1 MIKKLEFDALGTL
14 LLNRP
19 FHFFARLGFETR
31 SIEIIRRTP
40 QYEWTS
46 FTCFFSKSRSEVA
59 ERNVDVARNV
69 QTLNRADY
77 QLDTQD
83 PIETS
88 RHLYEGVHH
97 FHDRARGA
105 PALLDITSFRREEL
119 LILLSLLSRL
129 PQNDIADW
137 HLAYVGAKFMG
148 EWLSGEVTEVR
159 SVLGYPGEAR
169 PSNSTRLVIL
179 MGFEVA
185 RARRIIESYE
195 PKEIILGMG
204 RKAESI
210 NNDLYVRNKELFEQL
225 GREFKESIETTFEF
239 SARDPLAVKQELA
252 TVIGDPARANLVI
265 APLHTKL
272 STIGAGLY
280 GASEPLAQICYASVD
295 EYNEAAYSAPGT
307 DVYLLRLKD
316 IFENLSTN
324 NAKQGVTP

>member
-1 MIKKLEFDALGTL
+1 MIEKLEFDALGSML
-14 LLNRP
+14 ENRP

-31 SIEIIRRTP
+31 SIEIIRRSP

-46 FTCFFSKSRSEVA
+46 FTCFVSKVRSEVA
-59 ERNVDVARNV
+59 QQNLDASSGVK
-69 QTLNRADY
+69 TLNRADY
-77 QLDTQD
+77 ELDTQE
-83 PIETS
+83 PIETA
-88 RHLYEGVHH
+88 RILFEGVHH

-119 LILLSLLSRL
+119 LILLSLISRL
-129 PQNDIADW
+129 PRSDIADW
-137 HLAYVGAKFMG
+137 HLAYVGARFMG

-169 PSNSTRLVIL
+169 PSKSTRLVIL

-204 RKAESI
+204 RKADSI

-225 GREFKESIETTFEF
+225 GREFKGSIETTFEF

-252 TVIGDPARANLVI
+252 SVIGDPARANLVI

-272 STIGAGLY
+272 STIGVGLY

-307 DVYLLRLKD
+307 DVYLLRLKE
-316 IFENLSTN
+316 IFDNQSSSDF
-324 NAKQGVTP
+324 K